1 MSSWRESEP
10 ASWLKGVDPMD
21 RRIGE
26 VFLPKRNAGHG
37 EEQAQS
43 AGAGRRVRVAQR
55 NPKIPMKSSPM
66 KKRTPRET

>member
-43 AGAGRRVRVAQR
+43 AGAGRRVRVAQEIR
-55 NPKIPMKSSPM
+55 KFP
-66 KKRTPRET
+66 